1 MPDHADP
8 KPRRPFLTRRK
19 LIVGGGL
26 VGGVL
31 VVGAG
36 IANIGKLLSIGAE
49 VPDSTDFGQFIKIAA
64 DNSVTI
70 VNKHQ
75 EMGQGIHAGLAA
87 IVAEELDAD
96 WSKVRVEAAPA
107 NVKLY
112 GSTAG
117 PLQGTFGSSGIA
129 NSWDQL
135 RQAGATARYMLVQ
148 AAADLWQVSAGSLTV
163 RDGIITD
170 PLTGRTA
177 PFSELLARA
186 AQIRAPETLPL
197 KDPKQFTLIGTERV
211 RRKDSRAKITGTE
224 RYTQDIQL
232 NDMMV
237 AMVAHSP
244 RFGGK
249 VLSFDDSEAR
259 KIVGVIDVFEIPSG
273 VAVVATDT
281 YTAKRGRDALKV
293 DWDDEKA
300 EMRSSEDLLKFY
312 RDTAQGKTDIKGDR
326 FEKSGNPEGAFDGEL
341 IEITYDLPYLAHAPM
356 EPMNCVAMVNGRRV
370 KLITASQIQTIDQVN
385 TALVVGCLPGSVEI
399 ETLPAGGSFGRRGIM
414 SSDYIVEC
422 VHIAKHVGGGR
433 PVKLIWTR
441 EDDMMGGYYRP
452 MSYHHLWIKCGD
464 DGYATAWRHHTVV
477 QSLTPVGP
485 NTPGVEGIH
494 GSPYLAATPV
504 VDGKVFTPKLAIPP
518 GFWRSVGASHSVMVM
533 EHTIDQ
539 LARRAGR
546 DPIDYRRT
554 IYINTH
560 KPRWLNVLN
569 LAAEKAGWG
578 QPLEPGWARGVAVA
592 ECFGTTVAQIA
603 EVTLIDGKP
612 KVRRVLAAV
621 DCGIAVARDQIRA
634 QMEGSVCFGLSAAL
648 YGGVILEGGVV
659 QNTNFDT
666 APVLRIDEAPVVET
680 HILASG
686 NPPTGMGEPGVPLI
700 APAIANALLILTG
713 QPTLFLPFI
722 KS

>member
-1 MPDHADP
+1 MPDQSDT

-26 VGGVL
+26 AGSAM

-36 IANIGKLLSIGAE
+36 IANIDTLLSLGAE
-49 VPDSTDFGQFIKIAA
+49 GPETQDFGPFIRIAA

-96 WSKVRVEAAPA
+96 WSKVRIEAAPA
-107 NVKLY
+107 NMKLY
-112 GSTAG
+112 GNTTARI
-117 PLQGTFGSSGIA
+117 QGTFGSNGIA

-135 RQAGATARYMLVQ
+135 RQAGAAARYMLVQ

-163 RDGIITD
+163 KDGIITD

-177 PFSELLARA
+177 PFSALLARA
-186 AQIRAPETLPL
+186 AQIKPPENLPL

-211 RRKDSRAKITGTE
+211 RRKDSRAKITGAE

-259 KIVGVIDVFEIPSG
+259 KIAGIVDVFEIPSG

-300 EMRSSEDLLKFY
+300 EMRSSEDLFKFY
-312 RDTAQGKTDIKGDR
+312 RDTAQGKTNIKGDH
-326 FEKSGNPEGAFDGEL
+326 FQKSGNPEGAFEGDL
-341 IEITYDLPYLAHAPM
+341 LEITYDLPYLAHAPM
-356 EPMNCVAMVNGRRV
+356 EPMNCVALVDGRSV
-370 KLITASQIQTIDQVN
+370 KLITASQIQTMDQIN
-385 TALVVGCLPGSVEI
+385 TARVVGCLPGSVEI
-399 ETLPAGGSFGRRGIM
+399 ETLPAGGSFGRRGVM

-452 MSYHHLWIKCGD
+452 MSHQRLWIKSGA
-464 DGYATAWRHHTVV
+464 DGFASAWRHHTVV

-494 GSPYLAATPV
+494 GSPYLAATTV
-504 VDGKVFTPKLAIPP
+504 VDGKVFTPQLAIPP
-518 GFWRSVGASHSVMVM
+518 GFWRSVGASHSAMVM
-533 EHTIDQ
+533 EHTVDQ

-546 DPIDYRRT
+546 DPVDYRRT

-560 KPRWLNVLN
+560 KTRWLSVLN

-578 QPLEPGWARGVAVA
+578 KPLEAGWARGVAVC
-592 ECFGTTVAQIA
+592 ECFGTVVAQIA
-603 EVTLIDGKP
+603 EVSLIDDKP
-612 KVRRVLAAV
+612 RVRRVVAAV
-621 DCGIAVARDQIRA
+621 DCGIAVAPDQIRA
-634 QMEGSVCFGLSAAL
+634 QMEGGICFGLSAAL
-648 YGGVILEGGVV
+648 YGGVTLEGGIV
-659 QNTNFDT
+659 QTTNFDT
-666 APVLRIDEAPVVET
+666 APVLRIDEAPVIET
-680 HILASG
+680 HIVPSG
-686 NPPTGMGEPGVPLI
+686 NPPTGMGEPGVPLM
-700 APAIANALLILTG
+700 APALANALLALTG
-713 QPTLFLPFI
+713 QPTLSLPFV